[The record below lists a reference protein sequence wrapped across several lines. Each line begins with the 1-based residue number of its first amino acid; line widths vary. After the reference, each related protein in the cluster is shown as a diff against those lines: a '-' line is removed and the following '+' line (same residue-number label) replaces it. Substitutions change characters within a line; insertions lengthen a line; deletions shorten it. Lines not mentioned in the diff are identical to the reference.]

1 MFESDFQYQISFP
14 GLFFF
19 FFPSFFTLQFGE
31 SEASKEA
38 NDVKCHS
45 PQLGQQKEKIKLKT
59 YLV

>member
-14 GLFFF
+14 GLFI
-19 FFPSFFTLQFGE
+19 FTLQFGD

-38 NDVKCHS
+38 NYVKCHS